1 MLPGL
6 LRRSVFHVSRLQH
19 WKLGG
24 IQKLIQDRGNIII
37 GCRTF
42 RTAPA
47 SMKNLKVIR
56 RDQYRRRC
64 VAEYEKERLRLKA
77 MIKNKLLPEVVQQKA
92 KETLTKHPSNASITR
107 VRNRCVVS
115 GRGRGVIKDF
125 GLTRMKFRKLAD
137 YGLLSGVTRSTW

>member
-1 MLPGL
+1 M
-6 LRRSVFHVSRLQH
+6 FHVSRLQH
-19 WKLGG
+19 WKLDG
-24 IQKLIQDRGNIII
+24 IQKLIQDSANIII